1 MKTEINI
8 NVPGGDGVLI
18 IDKDNAVPVSNI
30 FNFCRE
36 HGSKGCTI
44 QLKEPV
50 FGVSDRGYL
59 KDRRES
65 IKTPV
70 SVSDVALAYNLA
82 SRGYVI
88 DLKEFSDKMK
98 AKRKQAKTLK

>member
-1 MKTEINI
+1 MKAETNT
-8 NVPGGDGVLI
+8 NTAGGDGVLI

-30 FNFCRE
+30 FNFTRP
-36 HGSKGCTI
+36 HGEKGCSI

-50 FGVSDRGYL
+50 FGVSQSGYL
-59 KDRRES
+59 LDRRVS

-82 SRGYVI
+82 SRGLVI
-88 DLKEFSDKMK
+88 DLKEFSAKMK